1 MSDEVRERKAGLR
14 AALLAR
20 RAALPEAEVR
30 AASEAVCRHVA
41 ALPAFA
47 RARLVTLYAATRGEI
62 DPAALDPLCRA
73 NGAGVAWPRVAATT
87 PPTLAFHL
95 AAPAELLTGTFAVRA
110 PPASAPVAKLEELEL
125 IIVPGL
131 AFDQGGH
138 RLGYGRGFYDAA
150 MRAAPRALRIAIG
163 HSFQLVG
170 DLPRAEHDEP
180 VDAIVTP
187 EGARETFARRGF
199 GQR

>member
-1 MSDEVRERKAGLR
+1 MAAMSDEVRERKAALR
-14 AALLAR
+14 AVLLAR

-30 AASEAVCRHVA
+30 AASEAVCRH
-41 ALPAFA
+41 FS

-73 NGAGVAWPRVAATT
+73 NSARVAWPRVAAAN
-87 PPTLAFHL
+87 PPALAFHL
-95 AAPAELLTGTFAVRA
+95 AAPTELVAGAFAVRA
-110 PPASAPVAKLEELEL
+110 PLASAPVAQLEELEV

-131 AFDQGGH
+131 AFDEDGH

-150 MRAAPRALRIAIG
+150 LRAAPRALRIAIG

-170 DLPRAEHDEP
+170 ALPRADHDEP

-187 EGARETFARRGF
+187 DGARATLARPGF

>member
-1 MSDEVRERKAGLR
+1 MSDGVRERKAALR

-30 AASEAVCRHVA
+30 AASQAVCRHLA
-41 ALPAFA
+41 ALPAFS

-73 NGAGVAWPRVAATT
+73 NGARVAWPRVAAAN
-87 PPTLAFHL
+87 PPALAFHL
-95 AAPAELLTGTFAVRA
+95 AAATELVAGAFAVRA
-110 PPASAPVAKLEELEL
+110 PPASAPVAQPEELEVV
-125 IIVPGL
+125 IVPGL
-131 AFDQGGH
+131 AFDENGH

-150 MRAAPRALRIAIG
+150 LRAAPRALRIAIG

-170 DLPRAEHDEP
+170 ELPREEHDEP

-187 EGARETFARRGF
+187 DGARATLARPGF